1 VSEAAGEHVRKRA
14 IEIDNLANLKIQAAG
29 QQGDQTQTGTL
40 ATVNSNGTFSTS
52 SSGAI
57 NSILISTTEF
67 VTVDND
73 SSTYPTIVV
82 GKQ

>member
-1 VSEAAGEHVRKRA
+1 M
-14 IEIDNLANLKIQAAG
+14 
-29 QQGDQTQTGTL
+29 
-40 ATVNSNGTFSTS
+40 NSNGTFSTS
-52 SSGAI
+52 GTI